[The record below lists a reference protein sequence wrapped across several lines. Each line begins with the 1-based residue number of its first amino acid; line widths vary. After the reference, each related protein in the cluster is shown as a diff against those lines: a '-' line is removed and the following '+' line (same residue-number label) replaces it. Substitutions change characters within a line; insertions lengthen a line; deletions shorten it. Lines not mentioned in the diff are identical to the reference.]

1 MNKNSLLSM
10 QDLSAEQILS
20 ILGDAKSFNSSHKDW
35 QLPKHNALV
44 ANLFLRHRQELTSH
58 LRVQSIS

>member
-44 ANLFLRHRQELTSH
+44 ANLFFEASTRTHF
-58 LRVQSIS
+58 

>member
-44 ANLFLRHRQELTSH
+44 ANRQELTSH